1 MTTRW
6 TPEGLVGCFCMLLVA
21 ACIVSSLVGWNSPL
35 LLLNESQVLYLFST
49 SAQVVA
55 GVYGLTLTGF
65 VFFRNELSR
74 EESEDETLVEAVE
87 SLKLRYFKLLM
98 FVTVLSVMTF
108 VLANL
113 AISHESSEHRL
124 LNTIVINCAQSVF
137 VVNLLA
143 IAHFIFEV
151 ISPQRIEKES
161 RNLQVGV
168 DPVQEGYES
177 GSLEEFLRNYNGI
190 EALLQKY
197 GQAFDGNVADFS
209 PRRHTRRMSNAKLAQ
224 ILFRSERISE
234 SLFGELRSL
243 ITLRNSIVHG
253 AEPVVSDK
261 MVEVSRR
268 VLDALSSELQAGPLS
283 DGANEL

>member
-1 MTTRW
+1 MTTNW
-6 TPEGLVGCFCMLLVA
+6 TPERIIGSFCLLLVA
-21 ACIVSSLVGWNSPL
+21 ACAGSSWVGWNSPL
-35 LLLNESQVLYLFST
+35 LSLNENQILYLFST

-74 EESEDETLVEAVE
+74 EEFEDETLVEAVE

-98 FVTVLSVMTF
+98 FVTALSVLTF

-113 AISHESSEHRL
+113 AISHESSEHRA
-124 LNTIVINCAQSVF
+124 LNTIVINSAQSAF
-137 VVNLLA
+137 LVNLLA

-151 ISPQRIEKES
+151 VSPQRIEKES
-161 RNLQVGV
+161 RNLQAGV
-168 DPVQEGYES
+168 DPIQEGYES

-197 GQAFDGNVADFS
+197 GQAFDQDVAHLS
-209 PRRHTRRMSNAKLAQ
+209 PRRQTRRMSNVKLAQ

-234 SLFGELRSL
+234 SLFGEVKSL

-268 VLDALSSELQAGPLS
+268 VLEALSQELTVGPLG